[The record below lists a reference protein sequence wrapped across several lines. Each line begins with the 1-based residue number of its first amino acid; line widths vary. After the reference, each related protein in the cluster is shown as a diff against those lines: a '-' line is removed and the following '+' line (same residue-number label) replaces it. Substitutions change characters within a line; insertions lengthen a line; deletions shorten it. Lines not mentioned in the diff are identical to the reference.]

1 MEREDGDNSLYHDEE
16 KKIPGFIEE
25 RNVGIGGAERG
36 TAYHRVMEL
45 MDFEGIYDGDVVE
58 NLRNHRKKTVEDLYI
73 EEQSDA
79 LVYEQKILDFLS
91 TDLSHRMSEAA
102 KKEKLYLEQPFVLA
116 VDADKVRE
124 EFPSD
129 EKILV
134 QGVIDVYFEEDG
146 ELVLILLVPSLEY
159 AYSCSSQTKA
169 VYNP

>member
-1 MEREDGDNSLYHDEE
+1 
-16 KKIPGFIEE
+16 
-25 RNVGIGGAERG
+25 
-36 TAYHRVMEL
+36 MEL

-146 ELVLILLVPSLEY
+146 ELVLMDYKTDRVNLKIILKKLLNL
-159 AYSCSSQTKA
+159 QKI
-169 VYNP
+169 